1 MVKGIEVP
9 IPEEM
14 MTCPDCQGL
23 LVLLP
28 EGVMLFLKGRV
39 ASTKH
44 TLRCTKCKAKHTHYV
59 DNPEVTSNGRVG
71 FTAGDDG
78 EIVTKTSVSHPDKEI
93 KVSATRT
100 WQGAQTV
107 N

>member
-14 MTCPDCQGL
+14 MTCPDCQGP

-28 EGVMLFLKGRV
+28 EGEMLFVKGRV
-39 ASTKH
+39 ASIKH
-44 TLRCTKCKAKHTHYV
+44 TLRCTKCKAEHTHYV
-59 DNPEVTSNGRVG
+59 DEPEVYVGEPEGTSVNPE
-71 FTAGDDG
+71 
-78 EIVTKTSVSHPDKEI
+78 
-93 KVSATRT
+93 
-100 WQGAQTV
+100 TV